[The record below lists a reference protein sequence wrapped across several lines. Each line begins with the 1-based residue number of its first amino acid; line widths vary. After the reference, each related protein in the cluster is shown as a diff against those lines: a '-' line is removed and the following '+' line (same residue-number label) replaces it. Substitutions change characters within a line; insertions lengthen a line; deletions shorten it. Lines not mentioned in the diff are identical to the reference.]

1 MYELRIVSRQQ
12 FVELFGIDQSLSKLS
27 VHKHLI
33 DLKENGLIDSI
44 TDSSKQGNPKYYFL
58 TQLGHQSIGGFLTL
72 PKVPEYNLYH
82 HLQINDYLILIL
94 KMLNGHP
101 HFVGIITERRKVFE
115 TKDGQLKKSGKK
127 YFVPDFVFRFMAEDG
142 AYIDWSFEIELT
154 LKSRYRYKQN
164 IFPKYIRELENS
176 FDAQLFYVTPSPVI
190 QHELDLFRQYFIKTK
205 GDEFVNVFP
214 RLHVFSAEN
223 LRSQSGILLPMIRIL
238 IGSYDESKKGN
249 CAETCGEFQ
258 GRKFFV
264 APDTPTA
271 TTFYRGNK
279 KAGTAGGVAADS
291 SLCTRIVV

>member
-1 MYELRIVSRQQ
+1 MNYLLMYYYVGDGGEFSNKLKILYILHELRIVSRRQII
-12 FVELFGIDQSLSKLS
+12 ELFEINKDLNRRN
-27 VHKHLI
+27 VNTHLI
-33 DLKENGLIDSI
+33 QLEKSGLIESI
-44 TDSSKQGNPKYYFL
+44 LDHSKSGQPKYYYL
-58 TQLGHQSIGGFLTL
+58 SVLGHQSIGGFLTL

-82 HLQINDYLILIL
+82 HLQINDYLISIL

-115 TKDGQLKKSGKK
+115 TKDGQQKKSGKK
-127 YFVPDFVFRFMAEDG
+127 YFVPDFIFRFMAEDG

-205 GDEFVNVFP
+205 GDEFVDVFP

-223 LRSQSGILLPMIRIL
+223 FEKSISDIIANDPYI
-238 IGSYDESKKGN
+238 N
-249 CAETCGEFQ
+249 W
-258 GRKFFV
+258 
-264 APDTPTA
+264 
-271 TTFYRGNK
+271 
-279 KAGTAGGVAADS
+279 
-291 SLCTRIVV
+291 